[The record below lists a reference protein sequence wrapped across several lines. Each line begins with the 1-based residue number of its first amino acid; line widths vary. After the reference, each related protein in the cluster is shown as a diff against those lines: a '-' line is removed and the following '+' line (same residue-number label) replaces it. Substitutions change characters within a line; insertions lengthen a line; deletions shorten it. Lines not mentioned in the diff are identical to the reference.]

1 VTSNHIHLLV
11 KDTGAN
17 VIANSMQL
25 IAGRTAQEYNRR
37 KARHGAFWEDRYHA
51 TAVDIE
57 EHLHH
62 CLAYID
68 LNMVRAGVVRHPG
81 DWAHNGYREIQNP
94 PKRYAI
100 IDLRELTALSGF
112 TEPAQFQQAHRE
124 WVEEMLTR
132 ELVTREAKWSEA
144 IAVGGLRF
152 VEMVK
157 SELASKAAHREV
169 IELDGTYALREEG
182 ESYGDK
188 IGEESEALSFEN
200 TRYWNDKRSMPAT

>member
-1 VTSNHIHLLV
+1 
-11 KDTGAN
+11 
-17 VIANSMQL
+17 MQL
-25 IAGRTAQEYNRR
+25 IAARTAQEYNRR

-112 TEPAQFQQAHRE
+112 SEPAQFQQAHRE
-124 WVEEMLTR
+124 WVEEMLTPER
-132 ELVTREAKWSEA
+132 VTREAKWSEA